1 MKMSRNKTLMC
12 VFLTAVFMVMYLM
25 NRFTPLFCDDLHYV
39 FIFGTLNHIQTL
51 GDIFRSQCDHYLAFN
66 GRFVVHCLVQLFD
79 GILGKGVFNVFN
91 ALAFVVFLV
100 GTAMVTTRDRAQHY
114 KVASVAFALVLLVMA
129 AFKYGFL
136 WLSGSFNYLWVATAL
151 LFFMLLMERE
161 QVTGWARV
169 PALLYAFVC
178 GWSNEAFIVGL
189 GAAYFFYFL
198 FHRDRLTRYRLWM
211 MVAFA
216 LGALLVVSSPGAF
229 HRATHTSLKMLSV
242 ADRLVNMYNLKL
254 FFVLLAIVLVRVI
267 VDRKALVKWIARE
280 QVLIVAVLVELAFVM
295 CTAIT
300 NSHSR
305 LGIEFFSLL
314 LILKSVKW
322 ERVNVHVVTA
332 ANVAVLAIGACAVVT
347 CSKCYAVCQQELQ
360 CVARGDSLVVTSSP
374 VKMSSCW
381 RRFVLDYYGTQ
392 LADGIDDDKSYG
404 NNDFEARYYGYE
416 NKFVCFLPKLFMDDL
431 KAHPQLYDRF
441 RTLDE
446 LPFYAVRLQPG
457 QDAWYVEL
465 IYEPSRFSSWPWPL
479 NRLLVKLSGDVE
491 YQRPEVKVV
500 TIDGERYALVLR
512 RWPSQDD
519 RLKEIRLV
527 DYPEWSKP
535 ALTSEPEEIRRHF
548 FQ

>member
-1 MKMSRNKTLMC
+1 MRITRTKPLLC
-12 VFLTAVFMVMYLM
+12 VFLMAVFVVMYLL

-39 FIFGTLNHIQTL
+39 FIFGTLNHIHTL

-66 GRFVVHCLVQLFD
+66 GRFPVHCLVQLFD

-91 ALAFVVFLV
+91 ALVFVAFLV
-100 GTAMVTTRDRAQHY
+100 GAAKVTTPDKTQHY
-114 KVASVAFALVLLVMA
+114 KVASVAFALVFLVMA

-151 LFFMLLMERE
+151 LFFLLLMQRE
-161 QVTGWARV
+161 NVTGWARV
-169 PALLYAFVC
+169 PAFIYAFLC

-189 GAAYFFYFL
+189 GAALFFYFF
-198 FHRDRLTRYRLWM
+198 FHRNRLTRYRLGM

-216 LGALLVVSSPGAF
+216 LGAVLVVSSPGAF
-229 HRATHTSLKMLSV
+229 HRATHTSVKLLSV
-242 ADRLVNMYNLKL
+242 TDRLVNMCNLKL
-254 FFVLLAIVLVRVI
+254 FFVLLAIVLVRLI
-267 VDRKALVKWIARE
+267 VDRKALVKWVVRE
-280 QVLIVAVLVELAFVM
+280 QVLIVAVLVEFAFVV
-295 CTAIT
+295 CTAIA

-322 ERVNVHVVTA
+322 ERINIHVATATNVVL
-332 ANVAVLAIGACAVVT
+332 LAIGAYAVVT

-374 VKMSSCW
+374 VKASSCW
-381 RRFVLDYYGTQ
+381 RWYVLDYYGTQ
-392 LADGIDDDKSYG
+392 LDDGIDDEKWFG

-416 NKFVCFLPKLFMDDL
+416 NKFVCFLPKLFLDDL
-431 KAHPQLYDRF
+431 KAHPQLY
-441 RTLDE
+441 E
-446 LPFYAVRLQPG
+446 LPFYAVRLKPG

-465 IYEPSRFSSWPWPL
+465 FYEPSRFASWPWPL
-479 NRLLVKLSGDVE
+479 NRLFTKFSGDVE
-491 YQRPEVKVV
+491 YLRPETRLV
-500 TIDGERYALVLR
+500 TIGGERFALVLR
-512 RWPSQDD
+512 RWPSQDS

-527 DYPEWSKP
+527 DYPDWSKP
-535 ALTSEPEEIRRHF
+535 ALTSEPEVIRRHF